1 MSQVKVVGD
10 SKGAVGRE
18 RDDRKINFQKIQK
31 KLVPT
36 IVNSDF

>member
-18 RDDRKINFQKIQK
+18 RDDLTEKSIFRKLK
-31 KLVPT
+31 K
-36 IVNSDF
+36 N